1 MIDEGCYVILGV
13 ASGRSRWFS
22 SVGAWAAGGSAP
34 IEFIRCVSVAEV
46 VGRLRAGAPVSAVLA
61 DAATPGID
69 RELTA
74 LCARSGTALVRVAD
88 PRTPPASRATGDPVL
103 PPNFGVDE
111 LLATLGPVAQRV
123 RWRTVARA
131 AELAT
136 VERDVAFRGQL
147 IAVCGRG
154 AAGSTVIAMALAQ
167 GLAASG
173 GDVGDVA
180 LADLARNADLA
191 CYHDALDV
199 VPALQE
205 LVEAH
210 RHGSPGTSAVRSMLH
225 HVDDRGYSLLLGL
238 RRPHDWVA
246 LTPAAIESTLLS
258 LCAAYRHVVA
268 DLTADFEGE
277 TQTGSVDVEERNAL
291 ARLAAMTA
299 DVVVA
304 VGRSGLKGTRDL
316 VRLLDDL
323 AELGVDPHRVHT
335 VVTNAPRDRAAR
347 ADATRALATLTRT
360 SPASSPLFVPHRR
373 GLDGVLRCADPLPS
387 SLCDSVTR
395 AVQAIEPMDQDTTVP
410 LAVAS

>member
-1 MIDEGCYVILGV
+1 M
-13 ASGRSRWFS
+13 
-22 SVGAWAAGGSAP
+22 
-34 IEFIRCVSVAEV
+34 
-46 VGRLRAGAPVSAVLA
+46 LA

-74 LCARSGTALVRVAD
+74 LCARSGTALLRVAD
-88 PRTPPASRATGDPVL
+88 PRTPASFRDAGDPVL

-111 LLATLGPVAQRV
+111 LLATLGAVAQRV

-136 VERDVAFRGQL
+136 VERDVTFHGRL
-147 IAVCGRG
+147 TAVCGRG
-154 AAGSTVIAMALAQ
+154 AAGSTVAAMALAQ
-167 GLAASG
+167 GLASSG

-210 RHGSPGTSAVRSMLH
+210 RHGRPGTAAVRSMLH

-246 LTPAAIESTLLS
+246 LSPAAIESTLLGLRS
-258 LCAAYRHVVA
+258 SYRHVVA
-268 DLTADFEGE
+268 DITADFEGE
-277 TQTGSVDVEERNAL
+277 AQTGSVDVEERNAL
-291 ARLAAMTA
+291 ARVAVTSA

-304 VGRSGLKGTRDL
+304 VGRSGLKGTREL

-323 AELGVDPHRVHT
+323 AEIGVDADRILT
-335 VVTNAPRDRAAR
+335 VVTDAPRERAAR
-347 ADATRALATLTRT
+347 ADATRAIAALTRRP
-360 SPASSPLFVPHRR
+360 PAASPLFLAHRR
-373 GLDGVLRCADPLPS
+373 GLDGVLRCADPLPP
-387 SLCDSVTR
+387 SLCDALAR
-395 AVQAIEPMDQDTTVP
+395 AVNAIEPVDTDRPVP